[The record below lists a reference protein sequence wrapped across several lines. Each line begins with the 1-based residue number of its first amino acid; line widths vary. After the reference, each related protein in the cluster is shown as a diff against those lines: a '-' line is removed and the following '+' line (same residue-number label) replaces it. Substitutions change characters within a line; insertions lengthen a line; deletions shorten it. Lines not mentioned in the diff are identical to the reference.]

1 MIEACKHGVK
11 NLVYASDAG
20 VYPWGENAG
29 DFVEFVS
36 RGMSESDAI
45 RTATVNAVRML
56 GFDHEL
62 GTIKPGKIADIIA
75 TSGNPL
81 DDSSE
86 LTRIHFVMR
95 DGIVYKTK

>member
-1 MIEACKHGVK
+1 MTRIPGIA
-11 NLVYASDAG
+11 LIIMLAWIQSLS
-20 VYPWGENAG
+20 AG

-45 RTATVNAVRML
+45 RTATVNAARML
-56 GFDHEL
+56 GFDQEL
-62 GTIKPGKIADIIA
+62 GTIERGKIADIIA

-81 DDSSE
+81 DDISE

-95 DGIVYKTK
+95 DGIVYYVF